1 MVHTPISPV
10 RSDGG
15 WSDAPGFGDDDV
27 VAFDLKTTE
36 CNGLA
41 EVAVR
46 GELDCATAPRLR
58 AALDGLD
65 AVGTIVRIDL
75 SATDFMDCA
84 GVGVLVASHRRLS
97 LLGGELVLVSPSD
110 PVRRVLELT
119 GLLDVMAVAAGA
131 D

>member
-1 MVHTPISPV
+1 MVQTPISPL

-15 WSDAPGFGDDDV
+15 LSDVSGLGGDDV
-27 VAFDLKTTE
+27 VPFDLKTTE

-41 EVAVR
+41 IVAVR

-65 AVGTIVRIDL
+65 AVGRIVRIDL

-84 GVGVLVASHRRLS
+84 GVGVLVVSHRRLS
-97 LLGGELVLVSPSD
+97 HLGGELVLVSPSD

-119 GLLDVMAVAAGA
+119 GLLDVMAVDAGA